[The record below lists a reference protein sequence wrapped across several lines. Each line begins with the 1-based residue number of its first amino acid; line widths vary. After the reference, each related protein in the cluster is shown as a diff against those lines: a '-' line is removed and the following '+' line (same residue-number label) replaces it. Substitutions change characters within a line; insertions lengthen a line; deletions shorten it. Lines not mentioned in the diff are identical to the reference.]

1 MENAE
6 VDGILYPRSFVRAL
20 GSLVYL
26 RYLSVRNVSLSLM
39 PSIQSMVLLQTLKL
53 DVISLISIP
62 SWLSRNVLGKLG
74 HLRHLYLPISEW
86 RTAPK
91 KQKLRFDGLGKL
103 ETLENFSNLWC
114 EAKDLPK
121 LINLQKLKLEI
132 YSSYADVKE
141 TMKNLSALALS
152 SSSNLRYLGLSLTF
166 YDQPVEDVRELFWD
180 YNSILQML
188 NISGQLAEL
197 AQLFENQPRNINN
210 HVVESPIRIT
220 SLTLEYSLL
229 VDDPMP
235 VLEKF
240 PTLRYLD
247 LSYDSYVGKE
257 MVCSSKGFP
266 KLTSLI
272 LCMLPNLVKWNIEE
286 GSMSLLTNLRI
297 DRCWMLEELPEGL
310 IFLTS
315 LQHLWLDSMP
325 IDFIHKLC
333 TTNGTQGQDYY
344 RVAHFPHID
353 ITQ

>member
-1 MENAE
+1 
-6 VDGILYPRSFVRAL
+6 
-20 GSLVYL
+20 
-26 RYLSVRNVSLSLM
+26 
-39 PSIQSMVLLQTLKL
+39 
-53 DVISLISIP
+53 
-62 SWLSRNVLGKLG
+62 
-74 HLRHLYLPISEW
+74 
-86 RTAPK
+86 
-91 KQKLRFDGLGKL
+91 
-103 ETLENFSNLWC
+103 
-114 EAKDLPK
+114 
-121 LINLQKLKLEI
+121 
-132 YSSYADVKE
+132 
-141 TMKNLSALALS
+141 MKNLSALALS

-257 MVCSSKGFP
+257 M
-266 KLTSLI
+266 
-272 LCMLPNLVKWNIEE
+272 
-286 GSMSLLTNLRI
+286 
-297 DRCWMLEELPEGL
+297 ELPEGL